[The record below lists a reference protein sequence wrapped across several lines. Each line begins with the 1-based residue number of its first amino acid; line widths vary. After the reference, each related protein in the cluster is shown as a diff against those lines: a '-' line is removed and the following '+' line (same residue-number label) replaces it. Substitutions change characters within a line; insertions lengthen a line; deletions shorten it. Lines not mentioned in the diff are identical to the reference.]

1 MRLAQLEYFIKI
13 AECGSITK
21 AAQEL
26 FMSQPSLTKSIG
38 NLEHEYNIQLL
49 ARTPKG
55 IQLTPQ
61 GREFLEYAKAAVNAC
76 QALES
81 NFGSKQNKKI
91 QRLVIASQQF
101 DFLYPVIEQI
111 YHTCSRSTFH
121 IDLEETDRGSIIAQL
136 EKREADIG
144 LAVLTQHDSKKFER
158 ALQEKSLEIHTLD
171 RSTVYVS
178 MGKNSPLYGQT
189 NITATEA
196 SRHPH
201 VVLDTEKNMRRELY
215 LNVESQH
222 VDPSKLIF
230 CNTIGACNYFLQK
243 TDALLYTPKWVLKLL
258 PQSDVHSAPLLEADG
273 SPFPDVNRLVWLKRS
288 NEIFTPLEEQFLQL
302 LTAHFMAQ

>member
-91 QRLVIASQQF
+91 QRLVIAIQQF
-101 DFLYPVIEQI
+101 DFL
-111 YHTCSRSTFH
+111 
-121 IDLEETDRGSIIAQL
+121 
-136 EKREADIG
+136 
-144 LAVLTQHDSKKFER
+144 
-158 ALQEKSLEIHTLD
+158 
-171 RSTVYVS
+171 
-178 MGKNSPLYGQT
+178 
-189 NITATEA
+189 
-196 SRHPH
+196 
-201 VVLDTEKNMRRELY
+201 
-215 LNVESQH
+215 
-222 VDPSKLIF
+222 
-230 CNTIGACNYFLQK
+230 
-243 TDALLYTPKWVLKLL
+243 
-258 PQSDVHSAPLLEADG
+258 
-273 SPFPDVNRLVWLKRS
+273 
-288 NEIFTPLEEQFLQL
+288 
-302 LTAHFMAQ
+302 

>member
-26 FMSQPSLTKSIG
+26 FLSQPSLTKSIG
-38 NLEHEYNIQLL
+38 NLEHEYNIQLFS
-49 ARTPKG
+49 RTPKG

-101 DFLYPVIEQI
+101 DFLYPLIEQV
-111 YHTCSRSTFH
+111 YHTCSHDAFH
-121 IDLEETDRGSIIAQL
+121 IDLEETDRGSIISLL

-144 LAVLTQHDSKKFER
+144 LAVLTQFDSKKFER
-158 ALQEKSLEIHTLD
+158 ELQDKELEVHTLD
-171 RSTVYVS
+171 YSPVYVN
-178 MGKNSPLYGQT
+178 MGKHSPLYEQKQ
-189 NITATEA
+189 ITTTEA
-196 SRHPH
+196 AQHPH
-201 VVLDTEKNMRRELY
+201 IALDTEKNMRRELY
-215 LNVESQH
+215 LNTESQH
-222 VDPSKLIF
+222 VDSSKLIF
-230 CNTIGACNYFLQK
+230 CNTIGACNYFLRK
-243 TDALLYTPKWVLKLL
+243 TDALLYTPKWVLNLL
-258 PQSDVHSAPLLEADG
+258 PQPEIHSVPLLEADG
-273 SPFPDVNRLVWLKRS
+273 SLYPDVNRLVWLKRK
-288 NEIFTPLEEQFLQL
+288 NEISTPLEQQFLQL
-302 LTAHFMAQ
+302 LTAHFTT